1 MVYTL
6 THSGLRNLIDPI
18 ASTQKSSIWALR
30 QPHRSPRLNR
40 SNDPGELS
48 ALTWYSV
55 LPVTGITELRLISI
69 LIISLLTDSIVSGP
83 DTLLTTTRVCAHL
96 HTPTD
101 KSVSTTRAFKIERL
115 RLPIV
120 GAALANQKVTNLSLL
135 ECLKFSVA
143 AVLSSQAQA

>member
-1 MVYTL
+1 M
-6 THSGLRNLIDPI
+6 
-18 ASTQKSSIWALR
+18 
-30 QPHRSPRLNR
+30 
-40 SNDPGELS
+40 
-48 ALTWYSV
+48 